1 MGKYWSKNINKNG
14 NWITNVEI
22 KISPFGSLSINI
34 LVFIS
39 NVMFHFVTFYK
50 LYLFILGI
58 RNALFESK
66 YHESSNNFPVLICL
80 SIYLVKKFFELIFV
94 TTKSVD
100 KVFFKGIYNFEV

>member
-14 NWITNVEI
+14 NWIKNEEI

-50 LYLFILGI
+50 LYLSILGI

-66 YHESSNNFPVLICL
+66 YHESSNNFPVLILPFDL
-80 SIYLVKKFFELIFV
+80 SCK
-94 TTKSVD
+94 
-100 KVFFKGIYNFEV
+100 KVF